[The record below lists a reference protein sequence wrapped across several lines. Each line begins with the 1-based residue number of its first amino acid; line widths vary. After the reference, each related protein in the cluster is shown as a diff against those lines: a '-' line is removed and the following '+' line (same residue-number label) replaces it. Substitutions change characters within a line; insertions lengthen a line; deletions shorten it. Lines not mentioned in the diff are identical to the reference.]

1 VIGYRAAM
9 FFQVQNLVLLILW
22 VLFLL
27 VKAYAFIDCVRRPA
41 PAFPAIGRQTK
52 VLWLI
57 ITGVSAGAAV
67 VVGDP
72 LGLLGIA
79 GLVAALVYLFD
90 VRPRIIEILQ
100 KRW

>member
-1 VIGYRAAM
+1 M
-9 FFQVQNLVLLILW
+9 FFQVQNLVLLVLW

-27 VKAYAFIDCVRRPA
+27 VKAFAFIDCVRRPA
-41 PAFPAIGRQTK
+41 AAFPAIGRQTK

-57 ITGVSAGAAV
+57 LTGVSAGAAV

-79 GLVAALVYLFD
+79 GLVASLVYLFD
-90 VRPRIIEILQ
+90 VRPRIIEILR